1 MANKGRINK
10 MNRVRKLV
18 TKQASKRAALKD
30 ELKKARTGEID
41 FARVMEIN
49 EEMRKLPKNGAKVR
63 VHNRCMYDG
72 RPNGFMRKFG
82 MNRVLFR
89 KLASEGQIPG
99 VVKSSW

>member
-10 MNRVRKLV
+10 MARVKKLV
-18 TKQASKRAALKD
+18 TKQAEKRATLR
-30 ELKKARTGEID
+30 EERRKARTGEID

-49 EEMRKLPKNGAKVR
+49 EELSNLPKNGAKVR
-63 VHNRCMYDG
+63 LHNRCMYDG

-89 KLASEGQIPG
+89 KLASEGKIPG

>member
-10 MNRVRKLV
+10 MARVEKLV
-18 TKQASKRAALKD
+18 KKQAEKRKALR
-30 ELKKARTGEID
+30 EERRKARTGAIAFE
-41 FARVMEIN
+41 RVMEIN
-49 EEMRKLPKNGAKVR
+49 EELRKLPKNGCGAR
-63 VHNRCMYDG
+63 FRNRCKYDG
-72 RPNGFMRKFG
+72 RPKGFMRKFG

>member
-10 MNRVRKLV
+10 MARVKKLV
-18 TKQASKRAALKD
+18 AKQADKRQALKE

-49 EEMRKLPKNGAKVR
+49 AEMSALPKNGAKVR
-63 VHNRCMYDG
+63 LHNRCMYDG
-72 RPNGFMRKFG
+72 RPRGFMRKFG

-89 KLASEGQIPG
+89 KLASEGKIPG
-99 VVKSSW
+99 VTKSSW